1 MCISYSKYKTG
12 HISHAL
18 HDQREQLVDI
28 PKPSSS
34 PVQRTSAL
42 HASITT
48 SNTRFMLLV
57 WSRKYHVHSV
67 LKLHV
72 RNARNIHKHH
82 HIKSCLLIQ
91 RATVWFFWSTL
102 CHGYALDICMYTK
115 PIL

>member
-57 WSRKYHVHSV
+57 TVKEISRSFS
-67 LKLHV
+67 LETP
-72 RNARNIHKHH
+72 
-82 HIKSCLLIQ
+82 C
-91 RATVWFFWSTL
+91 T
-102 CHGYALDICMYTK
+102 
-115 PIL
+115 